1 MDTKTDSRN
10 GCGKSTVLQ
19 ALADRLIPGVPPSLR
34 IHIVSQVDTE
44 PPRDDEAG
52 AEGKKEVGTQT
63 ALQRVLDGHVERRKA
78 LKERAGASFR
88 TAQITRY

>member
-1 MDTKTDSRN
+1 VSRRERLGGKETDDRN

-19 ALADRLIPGVPPSLR
+19 ALADRLIPGIPPSLR

-44 PPRDDEAG
+44 PAPDGEKKEAAG
-52 AEGKKEVGTQT
+52 AQT

-78 LKERAGASFR
+78 LRERAGEPTPFN
-88 TAQITRY
+88 